1 MPLSTNSLG
10 VESPDRSRALRRASL
25 ILLACLLAATTV
37 ALATSSERPDDRVT
51 LETARP
57 GATLPIIRTHR
68 YRMAGAIRP
77 LLFWISSDDV
87 GAGQI
92 VWRRSAAGALGY
104 ELLIGSDPATAPR
117 GLNRWGYLA
126 EEVLGSTGA
135 LLGVI
140 SAADDES
147 FEAAT
152 SHLETGEV
160 TSAFKTIRA
169 TVSPESVNAEVSLVG
184 ARSTLTF
191 RDVEAVLSLMHV
203 SPVSVESRVAARPAD
218 ARSGF
223 LAATVELIHAT
234 VRESRASDT
243 STHARSIP
251 YMYGDGLHEL
261 TLKSYRFS
269 ARETIGGK
277 PYADVVHGKFETR
290 SRATGERRR
299 FELMYGTIG
308 PLAEVPI
315 WIRYQPRWWLR
326 VELVLETDGTDL
338 RVAAVHP

>member
-1 MPLSTNSLG
+1 MRSSLNSLVDVG
-10 VESPDRSRALRRASL
+10 GPGRRKSL
-25 ILLACLLAATTV
+25 VRHAVLPSACLLVAT
-37 ALATSSERPDDRVT
+37 AFATSADRPSGSAVVVSQ
-51 LETARP
+51 RP
-57 GATLPIIRTHR
+57 GSTFPVVRTHR

-77 LLFWISSDDV
+77 LLFWITSDDV

-92 VWRRSAAGALGY
+92 VWREGPSGTLGY
-104 ELLIGSDPATAPR
+104 ELLIGSDPARAPR

-126 EEVLGSTGA
+126 EEVRGSSGA

-152 SHLETGEV
+152 SQLETGEAI
-160 TSAFKTIRA
+160 SAFKTIRA
-169 TVSPESVNAEVSLVG
+169 TVSPETAVAEVSLVG

-191 RDVEAVLSLMHV
+191 RDVEAVLSLMRI
-203 SPVSVESRVAARPAD
+203 SPVSVESRVAARPTG

-223 LAATVELIHAT
+223 LAATVELVHAT
-234 VRESRASDT
+234 VREAGPARPMSRQ
-243 STHARSIP
+243 ARSIP
-251 YMYGDGLHEL
+251 YMYGDGLHDL
-261 TLKSYRFS
+261 TLESYRFS
-269 ARETIGGK
+269 ASETIDDR
-277 PYADVVHGKFETR
+277 PYAEVVHGKFETR

-299 FELMYGTIG
+299 FELIYGTTG

-326 VELVLETDGTDL
+326 VDLVLDANAEDL
-338 RVAAVHP
+338 RIADAHP